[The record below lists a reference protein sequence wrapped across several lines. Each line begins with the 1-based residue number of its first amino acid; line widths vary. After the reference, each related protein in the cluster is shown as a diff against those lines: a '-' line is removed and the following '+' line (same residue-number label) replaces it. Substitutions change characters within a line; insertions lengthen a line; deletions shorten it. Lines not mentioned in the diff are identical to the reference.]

1 MIAKNNRLKLFLHC
15 CALMSLAA
23 CSTTATQPEEHKEAA
38 PLAKGTL
45 CIIGG
50 GQAATEILEAMIA
63 RSGIVSGDYIA
74 VLPMCSS
81 EPDSAFHYFC
91 QDMQGVTEI
100 KCVNLNFEEEDI
112 INFPKIDSLKN
123 AKFIFITGGDQ
134 NRFMTLV
141 KDTPIQDAIKEAY
154 KNGALIGGTS
164 AGAAVMCK
172 VMITGNENFSPE
184 YASTFDKVWKGN
196 GIYADGLGLIDNAI
210 IDQHFIAR
218 SRYNR
223 LLSALCDFNGS
234 AGIGID
240 EETAILVSGHNAQ
253 VIGNSQ
259 VVVFDALD
267 SCGVYFKHDKIRNL
281 NMNMY
286 AAGDEFQIN

>member
-1 MIAKNNRLKLFLHC
+1 MIAKTNRYKLWLL
-15 CALMSLAA
+15 CASLLCIIA
-23 CSTTATQPEEHKEAA
+23 CNTKDSKTTETKTEVPK
-38 PLAKGTL
+38 AKGAL

-50 GQAATEILEAMIA
+50 GQAPPEILEAMIA
-63 RSGIVSGDYIA
+63 QSAVTAGDYIA

-81 EPDSAFHYFC
+81 EPDSAFIYFC
-91 QDMQGVTEI
+91 HDIQTVSDI
-100 KCVNLNFEEEDI
+100 KCVNLNFKEEDI

-134 NRFMTLV
+134 NKFMTLV
-141 KDTPIQDAIKEAY
+141 KDTPLHDAIKEAY

-164 AGAAVMCK
+164 AGAAVMSK

-184 YASTFDKVWKGN
+184 YSSTFDKVWKGN

-223 LLSALCDFNGS
+223 LLSALCDYNGS
-234 AGIGID
+234 TGIGID
-240 EETAILVSGHNAQ
+240 EETAILVSGRTAR

-286 AAGDEFQIN
+286 TTGDEFQLK